1 MRWPRLRFSLRT
13 LLVAVFLVSALL
25 GLSIRFGP
33 HLIWKFVQSDISAG
47 IVPIPSQPLAAA
59 PPKDNLVICNV
70 GPVSFELP
78 AKMAESVS
86 VHRGIGGVFLRFY
99 EDDRSL
105 FLQLPKRYLGALL
118 QHEID
123 TFPEKSKI
131 TFPRLLKEI
140 ADGQSADFSFGM
152 SHGELRWH
160 KWVLTTR
167 SRMSSDIDLVQY
179 LWRPDLDGYLT
190 SEYSYSAH
198 TFQWAT
204 TDRQWEGA
212 MHFRC
217 SSRDD
222 MDWIRHVCT
231 TFVIQGEP
239 SVFDNRDDASIESMI
254 TFTPLAGRGRTK
266 R

>member
-1 MRWPRLRFSLRT
+1 MPST
-13 LLVAVFLVSALL
+13 PILLAHGPGCRVPCVGVARIVD
-25 GLSIRFGP
+25 SIWTP
-33 HLIWKFVQSDISAG
+33 SDVENRSVRYLCRHRSDPIATAG
-47 IVPIPSQPLAAA
+47 RSTTN
-59 PPKDNLVICNV
+59 DNLVICNV

-78 AKMAESVS
+78 AKMANSVA
-86 VHRGIGGVFLRFY
+86 VDRGIGGVFLRFY

-105 FLQLPKRYLGALL
+105 FLQLPKRYRGALL

-123 TFPEKSKI
+123 AFPEKSKM

-140 ADGQSADFSFGM
+140 DDGQSADFSFGM
-152 SHGELRWH
+152 SHEELRWH

-167 SRMSSDIDLVQY
+167 SQMSSDIDLVEY
-179 LWRPDLDGYLT
+179 LWRPDLDGHLT
-190 SEYSYSAH
+190 SLYSYSAH

-212 MHFRC
+212 MYFRC

-231 TFVIQGEP
+231 TFVIQGDP
-239 SVFDNRDDASIESMI
+239 SVFDNRDNASIESMI